1 MNWRN
6 RRSVLILIAVVCT
19 GLFAAGMAAAFLH
32 RHDRVCDD
40 RRAPVAQRG
49 GLLGQVVVRCHNGQ
63 VVTLN
68 N

>member
-6 RRSVLILIAVVCT
+6 RRNVLILIAVVCA
-19 GLFAAGMAAAFLH
+19 GLFAAGMAAAYLH
-32 RHDRVCDD
+32 RHDTVCNDKQ
-40 RRAPVAQRG
+40 APVAQRG
-49 GLLGQVVVRCHNGQ
+49 GLLGQVVVRCHDGQ